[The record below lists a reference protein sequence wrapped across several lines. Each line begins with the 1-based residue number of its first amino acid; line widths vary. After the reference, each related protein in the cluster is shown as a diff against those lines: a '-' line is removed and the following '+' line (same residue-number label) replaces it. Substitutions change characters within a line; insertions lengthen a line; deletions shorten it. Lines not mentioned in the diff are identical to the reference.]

1 VLAVI
6 AEKNPDLPEAERERV
21 ARQVGLGALVY
32 SMLSVDNT
40 KDIVFDWDAA
50 LSFDGRTAPYIQNAY
65 VRANSILKKAGG
77 LPPEAAFDYPLTSH
91 EVELID
97 LISRFPATAQMA
109 ALEYRPLHMANY
121 AYELASAF
129 HSFYHVVPV
138 LQAES
143 ELIRNARLRLVAAT
157 RQTLANALRL
167 LDIQAPDVM

>member
-1 VLAVI
+1 
-6 AEKNPDLPEAERERV
+6 
-21 ARQVGLGALVY
+21 
-32 SMLSVDNT
+32 
-40 KDIVFDWDAA
+40 
-50 LSFDGRTAPYIQNAY
+50 
-65 VRANSILKKAGG
+65 
-77 LPPEAAFDYPLTSH
+77 LPPEAAFDSPLTSH

-97 LISRFPATAQMA
+97 LISRFPATVQMA
-109 ALEYRPLHMANY
+109 ALEYKPLHVANY

-143 ELIRNARLRLVAAT
+143 EPIRNARLRLVAAT